1 MELTLLF
8 LRSIYRR
15 LLFGPKIILMLS
27 NPNTSRF
34 PLKKT
39 NSKNYTFT
47 CLMEK
52 DTKRP
57 SKNYVIKDVLAL
69 ISTQHSRSA
78 LPLKWLNLKM
88 VTSKPSTTLKL
99 RNVRR
104 YSWSLTKLVTI
115 LPSMTTANT
124 ILESTISELTL
135 AFLRPRL
142 RWMVVWAGMWSTLAR
157 LGGVVTENY
166 GIFRHV
172 HGYLDSTL
180 IIIIRS
186 TN

>member
-1 MELTLLF
+1 MSERSKHTSEWRTSNGKCLLSTHRRNLKLTARGKALVIIRTCFLRIMELTLRF
-8 LRSIYRR
+8 LHSTYRR
-15 LLFGPKIILMLS
+15 LLFGPMIILMLS

-78 LPLKWLNLKM
+78 LPLK
-88 VTSKPSTTLKL
+88 
-99 RNVRR
+99 
-104 YSWSLTKLVTI
+104 
-115 LPSMTTANT
+115 
-124 ILESTISELTL
+124 
-135 AFLRPRL
+135 
-142 RWMVVWAGMWSTLAR
+142 
-157 LGGVVTENY
+157 
-166 GIFRHV
+166 
-172 HGYLDSTL
+172 
-180 IIIIRS
+180 
-186 TN
+186 